1 MCVHR
6 VPRLVRKKSENHR
19 WRTPGD
25 GPHIEGSV
33 RRWEDSEGGDLP
45 VPFTGCVTFCEST
58 NLSELVS
65 QTIKKVVKSG
75 FSEY

>member
-6 VPRLVRKKSENHR
+6 VPRSVRKKPENHR
-19 WRTPGD
+19 CRTPGD
-25 GPHIEGSV
+25 GARIECSV

-45 VPFTGCVTFCEST
+45 VPFTGCVTFCESI

-65 QTIKKVVKSG
+65 QTIKKGGKIRV
-75 FSEY
+75 F